1 MRFIYALIASTAL
14 SSIAYAD
21 PNVPTVRPEDGN
33 MRVQNYSP
41 FVRTRIVGTISR
53 TTMITFG
60 PTESVVR
67 IVFGDG
73 GATWDGPDPAE
84 VKETPLN
91 NNIPLYPK
99 KAGYTT
105 LHIVTAIPGKPD
117 RAYQFAV
124 EARDLPAECKANP
137 VGCDDPDATYG
148 LTFRYPQDEVET
160 KEAERRAQQ
169 ERWRADAPVR
179 AARRERV
186 QNIAMRERLE
196 VDFFN
201 GGGYRNWRYEAQANE
216 SGRRFLVPD
225 AVTDNGQETAFRFM
239 GNRSVPAF
247 FVMSADGKEQ
257 SIQPT
262 MRGDIAVLPQVAEE
276 WHLRLGDAVIYVFNR
291 AYSASGYAPMT
302 GTTSPD
308 VVRTLRQ
315 ARSE

>member
-14 SSIAYAD
+14 SSVALAD
-21 PNVPTVRPEDGN
+21 PNVPTVRPEDQN

-41 FVRTRIVGTISR
+41 FVRTRLVGSIGRS
-53 TTMITFG
+53 TMITFA
-60 PTESVVR
+60 PAESIIR
-67 IVFGDG
+67 FVFGDD
-73 GATWDGPDPAE
+73 GATWHGPDPE
-84 VKETPLN
+84 KVKDTPLN
-91 NNIPLYPK
+91 NIAYMYPRK
-99 KAGYTT
+99 PGYTT
-105 LHIVTAIPGKPD
+105 LQIVTATPGKPD
-117 RAYQFAV
+117 RVYQFAI
-124 EARDLPAECKANP
+124 EARELPTECKEKP
-137 VGCDDPDATYG
+137 VNCDDPAVTYG
-148 LTFRYPQDEVET
+148 LSFRYPQDEVET
-160 KEAERRAQQ
+160 KEAERRAHQ

-225 AVTDNGQETAFRFM
+225 AVTDNGQETAFRFI

-262 MRGDIAVLPQVAEE
+262 MRGDIAVLPQVAQE

-315 ARSE
+315 ARAE